1 YRLEA
6 LTGGSDAVAEIIV
19 KVQDKE
25 GNIISARG
33 AGEDIVRASVEALI
47 NGINKLLLVKKS

>member
-1 YRLEA
+1 
-6 LTGGSDAVAEIIV
+6 V